1 MNFKKAPKQAK
12 TISLLKI
19 KKQPYGYLRQL
30 KVLISPA
37 DNEGESGEN
46 KTEQGYFRVTVF
58 ISLKS
63 YFY

>member
-19 KKQPYGYLRQL
+19 KKNQPYGNLRQL

-46 KTEQGYFRVTVF
+46 KTDQGYFRVTVF
-58 ISLKS
+58 I
-63 YFY
+63 